1 MDKNSEKINF
11 LIEIFKDSIKYAT
24 SKTNLSIKLKPIL
37 ERTFT
42 YNIVGE
48 FGNYAGTKSLFSEI
62 LFSRQKYYSGEPK
75 IIIKKLNI
83 IVLQFNYKN
92 YKITQ
97 TLYINDFKINNFSE
111 EVIKNKK
118 SQKGGYGY
126 TVMVEDTPIA
136 GKPVIRPYYDCC
148 RPVFR
153 GGKAD
158 SGYYLDVAGNHFV
171 AQPQYRAY

>member
-1 MDKNSEKINF
+1 MDKNSKKINF
-11 LIEIFKDSIKYAT
+11 LIEIFIDSIKYAT
-24 SKTNLSIKLKPIL
+24 SKTNLSIKLNPIL

-42 YNIVGE
+42 YNIKGE
-48 FGNYAGTKSLFSEI
+48 LGDYAGTKSLFSEI
-62 LFSRQKYYSGEPK
+62 IFSRQKYYDSEVK
-75 IIIKKLNI
+75 IIIKKPNTIILN
-83 IVLQFNYKN
+83 FDYKN
-92 YKITQ
+92 YKIVQ
-97 TLYINDFKINNFSE
+97 TIYINNFKINYFSE
-111 EVIKNKK
+111 DVTKNIKL
-118 SQKGGYGY
+118 QKGGYGY

-158 SGYYLDVAGNHFV
+158 SGYYLDVTGNHFV